1 MKFAG
6 LTSAMLAMALASP
19 LVAAQT
25 APAAST
31 AAAANA
37 VDTASIQA
45 LKDMGAF
52 LQTLKRFRASTSLSG
67 ERVLADCEAW
77 V

>member
-45 LKDMGAF
+45 LKDMGYGQVYNVGAF
-52 LQTLKRFRASTSLSG
+52 KDWAESG
-67 ERVLADCEAW
+67 GTVEK
-77 V
+77 